1 MAAMS
6 KSVPWLCVAFMLVAR
21 AGPSAP
27 VSTSGPPE
35 SVGAKQAT
43 AANVDA
49 RQSIIAACSK
59 LTDARSS
66 PFPFPTGRVSMVCE
80 CAAGRLEGN
89 GRMQQIAQALSEDK
103 PPSADSERNY
113 FVSKVAAAALSC
125 LGDDLGKIAEDE
137 RQLSQPE
144 VTSWLNTLSA
154 SVPVVWPADTGSI
167 HVPKILVPNQEE
179 AARGKKGCRKPQYPD
194 IAGRKEVTGTVTMAF
209 LVDSDGRVSGARVVR
224 SSGETP
230 SHKLLDATA
239 LADIGDCEFRPG
251 TVDGVPVQSWAKI
264 QYEWRIK

>member
-1 MAAMS
+1 
-6 KSVPWLCVAFMLVAR
+6 
-21 AGPSAP
+21 
-27 VSTSGPPE
+27 
-35 SVGAKQAT
+35 
-43 AANVDA
+43 
-49 RQSIIAACSK
+49 
-59 LTDARSS
+59 
-66 PFPFPTGRVSMVCE
+66 
-80 CAAGRLEGN
+80 
-89 GRMQQIAQALSEDK
+89 MQQIAQALSEDK